1 MTKLSPAS
9 TNCVRLTD
17 GVYGGTTDLHHLVS
31 LGHVVLTQHL
41 ILEKRSPQNVQLPCV
56 TRQGFYKITGYISD
70 AVFSVLVTF

>member
-17 GVYGGTTDLHHLVS
+17 SVYGGTTDLHHLVS
-31 LGHVVLTQHL
+31 LGHVVLAQHL
-41 ILEKRSPQNVQLPCV
+41 ILEKRSPQNVQLLCV
-56 TRQGFYKITGYISD
+56 TRQGFYKITGYIPD